1 MTSAQIRELVEQGIL
16 LTGPYRPRT
25 AADAPV
31 IRAALS
37 GRR

>member
-1 MTSAQIRELVEQGIL
+1 MTSIQIRELVEQGIL
-16 LTGPYRPRT
+16 LTGPYCPRT
-25 AADAPV
+25 AADTPL